1 MDRRSPGRRNHAD
14 PSWSPSPLSPLRRG
28 EPFTSISTGI
38 VVLIMAL
45 LGAAMWVT
53 FSGIM
58 EDTGENVEQEIG
70 EIGQ

>member
-1 MDRRSPGRRNHAD
+1 MTPTLLTA
-14 PSWSPSPLSPLRRG
+14 LRRRLRDQSG
-28 EPFTSISTGI
+28 EGVISTGI

-70 EIGQ
+70 EIGE

>member
-1 MDRRSPGRRNHAD
+1 
-14 PSWSPSPLSPLRRG
+14 
-28 EPFTSISTGI
+28 
-38 VVLIMAL
+38 MAL